1 MITQITFAIRDKI
14 KFIFMIVSFSPSLE
28 EIKELFTI
36 GPFFSKM
43 NLTREFVTLNAIIY
57 LVLYSTF

>member
-1 MITQITFAIRDKI
+1 
-14 KFIFMIVSFSPSLE
+14 MIVSFSPSLE

-43 NLTREFVTLNAIIY
+43 NLTREFFTINAIIY